1 MKILTVLMMKIVMTR
16 PQLHSFQILIDCL
29 LGVSVVDAVAAA
41 AESAFVGRG
50 FDTVGGGGVT
60 ENSFYFNICCLFLVC
75 AQRKFIFFFFIWNN
89 LFNDFRNIW
98 YKLLVLYRQ
107 VGNGKSKDTFV
118 ESSLFEKKTL
128 HLLWLFHTFQFVVIR
143 LQITQELGTKD
154 SEGLCSWESTSYE
167 SNIRRRT

>member
-1 MKILTVLMMKIVMTR
+1 MKILTVLMMKIAMTR

-29 LGVSVVDAVAAA
+29 LGVIVVDAVAA

-60 ENSFYFNICCLFLVC
+60 ENSFYFSICCLFLVC
-75 AQRKFIFFFFIWNN
+75 AQRKLIFFFFIPSN
-89 LFNDFRNIW
+89 LFNYFRNIL

-118 ESSLFEKKTL
+118 ENSLF
-128 HLLWLFHTFQFVVIR
+128 
-143 LQITQELGTKD
+143 
-154 SEGLCSWESTSYE
+154 
-167 SNIRRRT
+167 